1 MGCIMG
7 PTAAVAAWLELL
19 PDTSCLP
26 ACLLL
31 APHHQNAPAVHPPPP
46 HACTPS
52 AAEFVQPESRRNEV
66 LGWVRSG
73 VRDFS
78 ISRAAVE
85 WGIPV
90 PRDPKQTVY
99 VWFDALNGYLS
110 GTPLPGGLGGG
121 RGRKFE

>member
-1 MGCIMG
+1 M
-7 PTAAVAAWLELL
+7 
-19 PDTSCLP
+19 
-26 ACLLL
+26 
-31 APHHQNAPAVHPPPP
+31 
-46 HACTPS
+46 
-52 AAEFVQPESRRNEV
+52 QPESRRNEV
-66 LGWVRSG
+66 LGWVKQG

-110 GTPLPGGLGGG
+110 GGWGASRERSLLCAEARGVPGTLLSRQRTALAWESLPAGAALAYGARPPAASMANTLC
-121 RGRKFE
+121 RAAA